1 MCHQEE
7 EQLLM
12 TFDDE
17 VETVP
22 TYRLPF
28 ASVKRFYTLLEAHG
42 VFIRNRSDGRSL
54 MYEAL
59 STPATI
65 ALEQQDTRV
74 EISRLSCHVDKHSH
88 ARIEL
93 LEKHL
98 LALHALLTH
107 VMRYNTVKSTF
118 MLT

>member
-1 MCHQEE
+1 MCYQEQ
-7 EQLLM
+7 QLLM

-22 TYRLPF
+22 TYRLPLS
-28 ASVKRFYTLLEAHG
+28 SVKRFYTLLEAHG

-74 EISRLSCHVDKHSH
+74 EISRLSCHIDKHSQ

-98 LALHALLTH
+98 LALHALLSH
-107 VMRYNTVKSTF
+107 VMRYSTVKRTF